1 MWEARSYSS
10 FGNNSMSRLG
20 KQPVQIPEKVEISF
34 EGGVLKV
41 KGPKGE
47 LTRTVPKIISVTV
60 ADGTVTLAKTEDTKE
75 ARALWGT
82 IAAHLRN
89 MIEGV
94 TNGFKKV
101 LEIEGV
107 GYRLEA
113 QNGKVKVSAG
123 YSHPVELVAPQG
135 VEVASEKNVMTIT
148 GIDKEVV
155 GQFAADVRAV
165 RKPEP
170 YKGKGIRYQGEYI
183 IRKQGKKGV
192 A

>member
-1 MWEARSYSS
+1 
-10 FGNNSMSRLG
+10 MSRLG
-20 KQPVQIPEKVEISF
+20 KQPVQIPEKVEVSF
-34 EGGVLKV
+34 ADGVLKV

-47 LTRTVPKIISVTV
+47 LTRAIPATISVTI
-60 ADGTVTLAKTEDTKE
+60 ADGAVTVAMTEDNKA

-82 IAAHLRN
+82 VAAHLRN
-89 MIEGV
+89 MIAGV
-94 TNGFKKV
+94 TEGFKKV

-123 YSHPVELVAPQG
+123 FSHPVELVAPQG
-135 VEVASEKNVMTIT
+135 VEVVSEKNVMTIT

-155 GQFAADVRAV
+155 GQFAADVRSV